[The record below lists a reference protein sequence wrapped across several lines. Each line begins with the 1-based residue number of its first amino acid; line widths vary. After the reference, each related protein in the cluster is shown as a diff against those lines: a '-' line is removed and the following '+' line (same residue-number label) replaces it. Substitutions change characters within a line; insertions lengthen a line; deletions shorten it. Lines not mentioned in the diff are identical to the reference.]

1 MKTELNH
8 NQTNNPLMKK
18 LFAAA
23 LLVLICSTALAQN
36 KVTGRVTS
44 SEDGSPI
51 PFASVVVKGT
61 MNGVATDEN
70 GVYTITAVTPGAILE
85 FSSVGFLTQEVQW
98 DGKPAVNVI
107 LAPDRESLEEAM
119 VVAYGTVKKG
129 SYSGSAAVVKQESIK
144 DAPVVSFEQVLA
156 GKAPGVQVA
165 SYSGQPGS
173 EADISIRG
181 FGSFNAGNQPL
192 YVIDGV
198 PATSGDYSSGNISTS
213 AMNFLNPSDIESIT
227 ILKDA
232 AAASLYGSRASN
244 GVILITTK
252 KGKAGKLTTNF
263 KASAGFSY
271 FAYNNYPL
279 ANDAE
284 SESLHRMAWTNYAE
298 DNPSSWKSYGSI
310 EAYVNDKVAKNYPAK
325 DESKYIYKDWE
336 DVLFRTGIAQNYE
349 LSLSGGG
356 EKGKVY
362 ASVGWTDQQGVVT
375 IDYLKRFS
383 TTINAEANVNNWLK
397 VGGTTQFSWQYQTG
411 HQEGYSTK
419 DNPFFIWKVVLNERW
434 PYAYKDT
441 GDLYLE
447 RWSPSFATVNPV
459 QTYDKQINDAWQ
471 HRLILKGWAEVKF
484 TDFLRLKSTV
494 GEDWLYMHDRFGWLY
509 GHPNFYAYSDVGGYM
524 GDRHRNVHRLVSS
537 TQLNFDKTWG
547 EHHFAAMAA
556 WEAEREKFEYTR
568 LNKIDF
574 SYMGATESYLASNFD
589 DGYTYSRLCTLLS
602 ALGSVSYDYGARYY
616 LTGTFRRDG
625 SSKLAPET
633 RWGNF
638 WSVSA
643 SWRFSNEE
651 FLKNSAWLSDGK
663 IRGSYGT
670 SGTLPSDYFGYMSV
684 YNYTSYGSN
693 GASYPGNLANSDLSW
708 EKNHNWNVGM
718 DLRLFDQVDLTVE
731 YFNKLTTDLLLDA
744 SVPSTTGFTSTLMN
758 IGSMVNRG
766 WEIAVG
772 WDILRNKNG
781 WNLSVGANWSHVH
794 NEILSLSEE
803 GESIAD
809 TPHVWQAGYPFYQY
823 RTRNYLGV
831 CQEDNYMGNSR
842 LKAGNPM
849 YAEGS
854 WYEKGETAD
863 QTVVLKN
870 GTVIE
875 KGGTIPEDTFNYYP
889 TNRNNSSNMIL
900 EGMSAIPKGFGG
912 FNLNVGY
919 RGLTLDM
926 AWSYK
931 YGHYIWDEGVEQ
943 MENDG
948 YYDFH
953 RNIGKDQ
960 LNAWTPTNTN
970 TNVPRRIR
978 DNGQGGYYYSSKYL
992 KKGDFL
998 RLKNL
1003 TLSYNLPRGFNS
1015 KLGLAGARI
1024 YVAGTNLLTFS
1035 GLNIDPEIKSSG
1047 YYNYSMPAMRTVTLG
1062 LDLTF

>member
-1 MKTELNH
+1 MKLKFTINYNTAWGESMHVVISYHSQDGTQRQQNLVMLTEDGQLWTLETAALVSRHHPLSHISYRYQVENADGEVLRQEWDMVPRVYFFDASQNYIFPDQWRDRPLAYHLYSDAYRTTQHAPRGEEVEASRVPLFRRTVLFRVSAPQLQKGQAVAVCGSHPAIGSWNTSRYQLMHYVGNSEWVLSVDALGWLMPIEYKYVVVDTATHALVAWEEGDNRVISDELADGQVLVLYGEPLRLCEASWRLAGVSVPVFALRSEHSYGVGDFGDLRRFVDWAVATGMKVIQLLPVNDTTTDHHWSDSCPYNIVSFFALHPHYIDLEAAGTLRSKTKMTQFMRRRQELNALH
-8 NQTNNPLMKK
+8 YSDYEAVDRVKSEYLRE
-18 LFAAA
+18 LFDEQGKTVLATKECKAFCEANADWLADYAEYRDEALDYVSFVQYLLHQQLTAAA
-23 LLVLICSTALAQN
+23 DYAREQGVVLKGDLPIGVHRDSVETSKHPALFHLDAQA
-36 KVTGRVTS
+36 
-44 SEDGSPI
+44 GSPPDSFSQHGHNWGFPTYDWNEDLLRMLRLRLSRLSQYFDALRIDHVLGYFRIWEI
-51 PFASVVVKGT
+51 PV
-61 MNGVATDEN
+61 
-70 GVYTITAVTPGAILE
+70 
-85 FSSVGFLTQEVQW
+85 
-98 DGKPAVNVI
+98 
-107 LAPDRESLEEAM
+107 EA
-119 VVAYGTVKKG
+119 
-129 SYSGSAAVVKQESIK
+129 
-144 DAPVVSFEQVLA
+144 
-156 GKAPGVQVA
+156 
-165 SYSGQPGS
+165 
-173 EADISIRG
+173 
-181 FGSFNAGNQPL
+181 
-192 YVIDGV
+192 IDGV
-198 PATSGDYSSGNISTS
+198 LGHFSPALPLTVDE
-213 AMNFLNPSDIESIT
+213 IEYFGLT
-227 ILKDA
+227 FRKELF
-232 AAASLYGSRASN
+232 
-244 GVILITTK
+244 TK
-252 KGKAGKLTTNF
+252 
-263 KASAGFSY
+263 
-271 FAYNNYPL
+271 
-279 ANDAE
+279 
-284 SESLHRMAWTNYAE
+284 
-298 DNPSSWKSYGSI
+298 
-310 EAYVNDKVAKNYPAK
+310 
-325 DESKYIYKDWE
+325 
-336 DVLFRTGIAQNYE
+336 
-349 LSLSGGG
+349 
-356 EKGKVY
+356 
-362 ASVGWTDQQGVVT
+362 
-375 IDYLKRFS
+375 
-383 TTINAEANVNNWLK
+383 
-397 VGGTTQFSWQYQTG
+397 
-411 HQEGYSTK
+411 
-419 DNPFFIWKVVLNERW
+419 PF
-434 PYAYKDT
+434 
-441 GDLYLE
+441 
-447 RWSPSFATVNPV
+447 
-459 QTYDKQINDAWQ
+459 INDRIVD
-471 HRLILKGWAEVKF
+471 RL
-484 TDFLRLKSTV
+484 
-494 GEDWLYMHDRFGWLY
+494 FG
-509 GHPNFYAYSDVGGYM
+509 M
-524 GDRHRNVHRLVSS
+524 
-537 TQLNFDKTWG
+537 
-547 EHHFAAMAA
+547 
-556 WEAEREKFEYTR
+556 
-568 LNKIDF
+568 
-574 SYMGATESYLASNFD
+574 
-589 DGYTYSRLCTLLS
+589 
-602 ALGSVSYDYGARYY
+602 
-616 LTGTFRRDG
+616 
-625 SSKLAPET
+625 
-633 RWGNF
+633 
-638 WSVSA
+638 
-643 SWRFSNEE
+643 
-651 FLKNSAWLSDGK
+651 
-663 IRGSYGT
+663 
-670 SGTLPSDYFGYMSV
+670 PSDYFGYMSV

-693 GASYPGNLANSDLSW
+693 GASYPGNLANSYLSW